1 MENKHQEYAPLLAQL
16 STQLNDLSARCK
28 KLDQT
33 VKQTENQCFVFD
45 RHLFSTTSLTLIGYI
60 EQIDSTLTSLQN
72 AITNNRPEILINHEC
87 ERYVGQ
93 FQVLLKLVQGLEKG
107 DAALLYKSYSSP
119 KEQIFQ
125 QLQKQYQYEH
135 RLLDMIAEQEERLPT
150 SPEKDR
156 PYIKE
161 KVVALKL
168 RYQKCNTYTQKLEFK
183 LEDIQDE

>member
-1 MENKHQEYAPLLAQL
+1 MKNKRQEYAPLLAQL
-16 STQLNDLSARCK
+16 GTQLDDLRGRCK
-28 KLDQT
+28 NLDQT

-45 RHLFSTTSLTLIGYI
+45 LHLFSKRCLTLTGYI

-72 AITNNRPEILINHEC
+72 AITNNRPDILIKHEC
-87 ERYVGQ
+87 ERYIGQ
-93 FQVLLKLVQGLEKG
+93 FQVLVKLVQGLEKG
-107 DAALLYKSYSSP
+107 EAKLLYKSYSSP

-135 RLLDMIAEQEERLPT
+135 RLLDMIAEQEELLPN
-150 SPEKDR
+150 SHEKDR
-156 PYIKE
+156 SYLKE
-161 KVVALKL
+161 KVAALKV